1 MGQAMG
7 SLFPEPAA
15 SPSLTD
21 IKDDID
27 AGFTKL
33 SDQLT
38 ATEVRLTQN
47 LNHGWKSAH
56 LDRLKIDAKDPLY
69 AAIGAY
75 NPWLAAAGGSELQSN
90 DLAIQTIIIAGV
102 KYSEGLSTDIKIGEG
117 ADGYNGF
124 WRSFNP
130 YVSNQVLTLSFN
142 MERWSSNQKQPG
154 YPVAGNN
161 PIHYAKQTLLSLD
174 SYF

>member
-1 MGQAMG
+1 M
-7 SLFPEPAA
+7 
-15 SPSLTD
+15 
-21 IKDDID
+21 I
-27 AGFTKL
+27 
-33 SDQLT
+33 
-38 ATEVRLTQN
+38 
-47 LNHGWKSAH
+47 
-56 LDRLKIDAKDPLY
+56 
-69 AAIGAY
+69 
-75 NPWLAAAGGSELQSN
+75 AGGSLSPLLGAVMLTPLDKTMEAKIRKGHVWYIRYMD
-90 DLAIQTIIIAGV
+90 DLAIQTIIITAV

-130 YVSNQVLTLSFN
+130 YVSNQVLTLSCN